1 MTVILNGRP
10 VVCSEGETLK
20 TLLDKEKID
29 TSNIAIAVD
38 DVVISRAQW
47 SELTLK
53 QNSKILL
60 VKATQGG

>member
-10 VVCSEGETLK
+10 VACGESETLQ

-47 SELTLK
+47 ADYTLK